1 MMRSFV
7 EEYRKFRHIMREDV
21 GDLKE
26 SDIIT
31 LFTIYLD
38 RKVFNPLGGLETFF
52 RQFQTDLREASDPDA
67 EDNDDD
73 PFANSSGKV

>member
-1 MMRSFV
+1 MMIPFID
-7 EEYRKFRHIMREDV
+7 EYRKFRHLVREES

-38 RKVFNPLGGLETFF
+38 RKILNPFGGLETFIK
-52 RQFQTDLREASDPDA
+52 QFSSMVEPTDPDD
-67 EDNDDD
+67 ESNDDD
-73 PFANSSGKV
+73 PFANTSGA